1 MVSATPGYIGS
12 YRLLNV
18 VHTGQQSQIW
28 QAYHDG
34 HGKIYGIKTLA
45 SQFSHDREKVAFL
58 RWEYEVGHQLEH
70 ERLVRIYE
78 YGYDRG
84 NHFLAMEWFPAMN
97 LKRRIQMGIEEVAHL
112 VPKMID
118 QAAEGLS
125 FFNHLGWVHC
135 DVKPDNFLVNDDG
148 EVKLIDLALAVRS
161 KKGLGKLLG
170 RKTKVQGTRS
180 YMSPEQIRGH
190 ALDQRS
196 DVYGFACTVYE
207 LFAGRPPFTGVSGDD
222 LLRKH
227 LRATPPALEA
237 VDPNITPEFAQLV
250 RQGLAKDRAK
260 RPNSVEE
267 FRLPNVFKIPPRPPE
282 ESVEIDL

>member
-1 MVSATPGYIGS
+1 MASATPGYIGS

-34 HGKIYGIKTLA
+34 RGKIFGIKTLA
-45 SQFSHDREKVAFL
+45 AQFSGDREKVAFL
-58 RWEYEVGHQLEH
+58 RWEYEVGHKLEH
-70 ERLVRIYE
+70 DRLVQIYE

-97 LKRRIQMGIEEVAHL
+97 LKRRIQLGIEEVAHL

-118 QAAEGLS
+118 QAAEGLGY
-125 FFNHLGWVHC
+125 FNRLGWVHR
-135 DVKPDNFLVNDDG
+135 DVKPDNFLVDDDG

-161 KKGLGKLLG
+161 KKGLGKLLSG
-170 RKTKVQGTRS
+170 KTKVQGTRS
-180 YMSPEQIRGH
+180 YMSPEQIRGN

-196 DVYGFACTVYE
+196 DVYSFACMIYE

-227 LRATPPALEA
+227 LRTSPPALEA
-237 VDPNITPEFAQLV
+237 VDKNIAPEFAQLV
-250 RQGLAKDRAK
+250 RQGMAKDPGK
-260 RPNSVEE
+260 RPKSVEE
-267 FRLPNVFKIPPRPPE
+267 FRLPKVYKVPPRPPE
-282 ESVEIDL
+282 EHVESDL